1 MLNFNT
7 RKEVTA
13 IPHRQMLH
21 IGRCTLAATMETKS
35 YFTKET
41 IWNEAKTLLQKSFE
55 EGTLP
60 KLEDIP
66 EDERH
71 QVCLAAKNL
80 CSARMGKE
88 IILAFFV
95 RIADEEF
102 WPHDY
107 MTYAIGL
114 TEDTLMVASGRDVVI
129 APLPYVQEMGIDPNK
144 KELRLFLVMTEYES
158 LYYEDFGFYTKES
171 AAAAMAGWEML
182 RAVLPMRPAIPA
194 CNAQSNKP
202 RYLDCGRTPVRTND
216 KTILT
221 ISGCADGVLQFEE
234 IEDPNAEYYCGSD
247 TEGYKVCKFRLS
259 EGDTPW
265 VDGLAP
271 VVATVAENDASGDG
285 WIYNVVC
292 NIKDGH
298 GNVQEDAVKKAAD
311 ELMQVIP
318 SITNG
323 LAKKEEMPFYTKI
336 SIPVGFGCNEDMSKW
351 PEVLSL
357 LNEAF
362 DIAIQDTPAMFFI
375 VAED

>member
-1 MLNFNT
+1 ML
-7 RKEVTA
+7 R
-13 IPHRQMLH
+13 
-21 IGRCTLAATMETKS
+21 IGRGTLAATMETKS

-41 IWNEAKTLLQKSFE
+41 IWNEAKALLQKSFE

-95 RIADEEF
+95 RNINAPE
-102 WPHDY
+102 WPHEY
-107 MTYAIGL
+107 MTYAVGL
-114 TEDTLMVASGRDVVI
+114 TEDTLMVASCQDVVI

-158 LYYEDFGFYTKES
+158 LYYEDLEFYTKES

-182 RAVLPMRPAIPA
+182 RAILPMRPAIPE
-194 CNAQSNKP
+194 CNAQSKRP
-202 RYLDCGRTPVRTND
+202 RYLDCGRTPIRTSD

-221 ISGCADGVLQFEE
+221 MSGCADGVLQFEE

-259 EGDTPW
+259 ENGDVP
-265 VDGLAP
+265 VADGFSH
-271 VVATVAENDASGDG
+271 VVATIDENGATDG
-285 WIYNVVC
+285 GWTYNVLF

-298 GNVQEDAVKKAAD
+298 GNVQEDAAQKAAD
-311 ELMQVIP
+311 ELMHVIH

-323 LAKKEEMPFYTKI
+323 LAKKEEMPFFTKI